1 MATAVRRTATV
12 AVRMNHIRR
21 IITVFE
27 RQIFSSSAKACLS
40 LLTSCRHFSQL
51 VCFGT
56 GRGLLL
62 RLSILFPLVHVFC
75 LLSLVYLRSLRF
87 MVLRK
92 VKLTLS
98 WPKFSRPLILRRRGS
113 VSSVLKSS
121 RIPSRVF
128 LLCGSDM

>member
-1 MATAVRRTATV
+1 MKTWGRYPTRGALIELCIVV
-12 AVRMNHIRR
+12 SNVSLIRSL
-21 IITVFE
+21 IC
-27 RQIFSSSAKACLS
+27 IFFNLIEFFVSEISY
-40 LLTSCRHFSQL
+40 F
-51 VCFGT
+51 
-56 GRGLLL
+56 RGAML